1 MVYGIWATSS
11 SAGETP
17 LFFRSFLGLHGPVF
31 GFLAQGMGKEIAQAQ
46 TGAFTARFY
55 EKIKKGLAIC
65 PALV

>member
-55 EKIKKGLAIC
+55 EK
-65 PALV
+65 